1 MPVILER
8 DDDSRWLDPDASEPE
23 LRGLLRPYADDGL
36 AVQEVSEAVND
47 VRDDGPHL
55 LEPPLKLF

>member
-8 DDDSRWLDPDASEPE
+8 GAEGRWLDPDVDQPE
-23 LRGLLRPYADDGL
+23 LLSLLAPTEDL
-36 AVQEVSEAVND
+36 VTTEVSEAVND
-47 VRDDGPHL
+47 VRQDGAHL